1 MKKSTMPLYIG
12 VICSL
17 IAIWL
22 VNDYLLVDPC
32 LDKGGSFNYSKGEC
46 LLKSGEV
53 KVSELGKYLM
63 AVYFFMGVLISLIVS
78 FSIRKIFKIEQ

>member
-1 MKKSTMPLYIG
+1 MKKNSIPLYIG
-12 VICSL
+12 VISSL

-22 VNDYLLVDPC
+22 VNDYFLVDQC
-32 LDKGGSFNYSKGEC
+32 LDNGGSFNYRKAEC
-46 LLKSGEV
+46 LLENGEV
-53 KVSELGKYLM
+53 KVSELGNYFM

>member
-1 MKKSTMPLYIG
+1 MKKNSIPLYIG
-12 VICSL
+12 VISSL

-22 VNDYLLVDPC
+22 VNDYFLVDQC
-32 LDKGGSFNYSKGEC
+32 LDNGGSFNYRKAEC
-46 LLKSGEV
+46 LLEDGEV
-53 KVSELGKYLM
+53 KVSELGKFFM

>member
-12 VICSL
+12 VILSL
-17 IAIWL
+17 IAIWV
-22 VNDYLLVDPC
+22 VNDFLLVEPC
-32 LDKGGSFNYSKGEC
+32 LENGGSFNYSKAEC

-63 AVYFFMGVLISLIVS
+63 AVYFFMGLLITFIVS
-78 FSIRKIFKIEQ
+78 LFIRKTFKIE